1 MMQTTAPAIWTYDD
15 FLPGSVLG
23 RLVIA
28 LDVQRIAHWAAIYGA
43 PATPGQ
49 LPAGLLVA
57 AMMEAYLRA
66 IQPRPPGNIHAS
78 QTLRFRGTAR
88 PGDEIAAEVTCVAKE
103 LRRERRWVTFG
114 VNLRSRAD
122 DVLSGEICT
131 IWAR

>member
-1 MMQTTAPAIWTYDD
+1 MMQASAPAIWTYDD

-23 RLVIA
+23 RRSIA
-28 LDVQRIAHWAAIYGA
+28 LDVQRVAHWTAIYGA
-43 PATPGQ
+43 PATPGL
-49 LPAGLLVA
+49 LPSGLLVA

-78 QTLRFRGTAR
+78 QTLRFSGTAR
-88 PGDEIAAEVTCVAKE
+88 PGDEIEAEVTCVAKE

-114 VNLRSRAD
+114 VSLRSRAR
-122 DVLSGEICT
+122 DVLGGEIRT